1 MQYAFEQYIRTC
13 NELVAD
19 LNVCIISSNKEN
31 AQILVHSRLAR
42 PVVHNE
48 CAGMCL
54 ENVLNVVRGALCVC
68 VVCVVLCVVV
78 CFGALFEHC
87 VEPFQRG

>member
-1 MQYAFEQYIRTC
+1 MHYAFEQYIRTC
-13 NELVAD
+13 NELIAD
-19 LNVCIISSNKEN
+19 LNVCIISSSREN

-54 ENVLNVVRGALCVC
+54 ENVLNIVRGALCVC
-68 VVCVVLCVVV
+68 CVCCAV
-78 CFGALFEHC
+78 C
-87 VEPFQRG
+87 RGVFWGSF